1 MKEAVIIKI
10 AADKYSASEAKEK
23 MVKENPNY
31 QFRGIRPQPVDGFW
45 TAMFEK
51 RANPFPSVD
60 DSMDTSATPDV
71 YGDSDELD
79 VDAPTPGDDLDM
91 GDDDGDSDDIKSVLA
106 DLKDTLMQLK
116 DAIAD
121 MNGDHSE
128 PDGDEDGGLDLDG
141 DDVSFDDPLSSDEVD
156 DSPSSG
162 KFIAK
167 APKKL
172 YRPKEAGVGI
182 RQARSELLREMSQ
195 DKQYRNY
202 RIASLEDVGTRF
214 EAVLELK
221 RPNKKRRSGS
231 AK

>member
-23 MVKENPNY
+23 MVKENPKY

-51 RANPFPSVD
+51 RANPFPPSD
-60 DSMDTSATPDV
+60 DVMDTTDTSDA
-71 YGDSDELD
+71 YGDSEELD
-79 VDAPTPGDDLDM
+79 IDAPVPSDDLDAEM
-91 GDDDGDSDDIKSVLA
+91 GEGEDDIKTVLA

-128 PDGDEDGGLDLDG
+128 PDGDEGLDLDG
-141 DDVSFDDPLSSDEVD
+141 DDDVSFDDPLSADEVD
-156 DSPSSG
+156 DAPSSG